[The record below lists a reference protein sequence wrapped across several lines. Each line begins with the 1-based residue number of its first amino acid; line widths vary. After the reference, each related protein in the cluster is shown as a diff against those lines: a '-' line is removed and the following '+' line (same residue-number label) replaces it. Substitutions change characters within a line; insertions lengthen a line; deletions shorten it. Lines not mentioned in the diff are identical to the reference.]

1 MDLRMEHAQL
11 GLTIRI
17 PPRTHRTCTLCKA
30 DYTVPLSDDPAKPQM
45 RCLPCQKREK
55 CSACR
60 KFKKRKRFHKK
71 NGTNSIFKTCDACR
85 ERSAVRTF
93 QKRLQAESQG
103 THTLTHISCRSIVL
117 MLWLYQL
124 KASVGVIW
132 GGTRFLPKI
141 VWPKMGKLM
150 PAAVRA

>member
-1 MDLRMEHAQL
+1 MIMIPYCTVSSCLVGTVRTVPLRCAILLSLLLLNMDLRMEHAQL

-60 KFKKRKRFHKK
+60 KIKKRRHFHKK
-71 NGTNSIFKTCDACR
+71 KWD
-85 ERSAVRTF
+85 ELD
-93 QKRLQAESQG
+93 LQDLRCVS
-103 THTLTHISCRSIVL
+103 
-117 MLWLYQL
+117 
-124 KASVGVIW
+124 
-132 GGTRFLPKI
+132 
-141 VWPKMGKLM
+141 
-150 PAAVRA
+150 